1 VNAEGNKVLGLITSI
16 EVYEWNASRAR
27 GARVRN
33 GWTVESD
40 IVSTRH
46 AHRMRKVISILMREK
61 ISMKNTKVVTFFL
74 HFFLSQFSLYP
85 LLIVS
90 FLLQEVLFHSKI
102 NKLPIYFYLSFR
114 HDGKHGRFR
123 RFLSCRNRA
132 DSREGGWERNNKTRR
147 ERRQAT
153 SAIWANTLTLTLT

>member
-1 VNAEGNKVLGLITSI
+1 MNAEGNKVLGLITSI

-74 HFFLSQFSLYP
+74 HFFLSQFSL
-85 LLIVS
+85 LIVS

-123 RFLSCRNRA
+123 RFLS
-132 DSREGGWERNNKTRR
+132 SRIHEREDESETTRR
-147 ERRQAT
+147 EEKDDRRLAPYGQIH
-153 SAIWANTLTLTLT
+153 SP